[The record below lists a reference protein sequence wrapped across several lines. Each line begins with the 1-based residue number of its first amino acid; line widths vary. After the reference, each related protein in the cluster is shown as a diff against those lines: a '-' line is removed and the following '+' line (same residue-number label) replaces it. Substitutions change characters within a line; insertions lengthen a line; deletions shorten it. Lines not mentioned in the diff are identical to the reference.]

1 MQWNLRVFSMLG
13 SCGTMLG
20 AAGKGWRSADLG
32 QEFQSQI
39 ATRTRQV
46 MYMPELVWEE
56 YGNASAT
63 ANQRSDAH
71 GTGVGAWML
80 KRMWSQCVQMC

>member
-1 MQWNLRVFSMLG
+1 
-13 SCGTMLG
+13 
-20 AAGKGWRSADLG
+20 
-32 QEFQSQI
+32 
-39 ATRTRQV
+39 